1 MKRIT
6 CQIRQAGADVSNNS
20 LWTSD
25 LQLDVFMSKKAL
37 RRPRLFILSLSALIS
52 VRLNPISYQLNIC
65 ITCGEH
71 NITVSNCKCPSL
83 ADSDKRTQI
92 VKTDCVTVRISG
104 LQLNPQSADWQCWLV
119 GCEGSISCMSSVAPW
134 TNTGGKTFIS
144 REVKDVCCRCCR
156 RASDMHSSC
165 ISRLEAQ
172 AVAKSKM
179 MIKLCLTQGIQ
190 PSDSL
195 RLDFV
200 MSKVNH
206 FVKQDLNFLSSS
218 SAWLLLSKSLGLVAF
233 TVALNDLIE
242 VQMTSL
248 QTHHL

>member
-1 MKRIT
+1 
-6 CQIRQAGADVSNNS
+6 
-20 LWTSD
+20 
-25 LQLDVFMSKKAL
+25 
-37 RRPRLFILSLSALIS
+37 
-52 VRLNPISYQLNIC
+52 
-65 ITCGEH
+65 
-71 NITVSNCKCPSL
+71 
-83 ADSDKRTQI
+83 
-92 VKTDCVTVRISG
+92 
-104 LQLNPQSADWQCWLV
+104 
-119 GCEGSISCMSSVAPW
+119 
-134 TNTGGKTFIS
+134 
-144 REVKDVCCRCCR
+144 
-156 RASDMHSSC
+156 MHSSC